1 MLTRREL
8 LARSV
13 QAGAAGL
20 VGRVAVAELSA
31 RFAQTAD
38 GRPLAPA
45 FDAID
50 AFVATYLRTM
60 DAPGL
65 TLAIADRGAVLRVA
79 AYGFSDRERRLEVN
93 RDQLFEIGSITK
105 SFVALAIL
113 QLVDEGRLDLHR
125 PVAALMPWLKVKSR
139 FAPMT
144 IHHLLTHTS
153 GLPPALSFRLSD
165 PDAKLHVRYAP
176 GEHFVYCNLAFEA
189 LGFLI
194 AQVERR
200 PFAAV
205 IRDRILQPL
214 GMTSTEPIISGE
226 TRLRET
232 RSYNAWLDD
241 RPFVAGGALKPAP
254 PLIMDS
260 AAGCIASTAADMG
273 RYVRMLAAGGA
284 SEQGRIIS
292 ERSFAAMTSAH
303 TKAEEFGGDASYGYG
318 LIVDRID
325 GRRRIRHTGGMVS
338 FASALQV
345 DLDRG
350 VGAFASINAMQGF
363 RPNPVAEYAIAAV
376 GAASRGEPIPPAPAI
391 ATPAAIANA
400 ADFAAT
406 YTSADGATMRFVAEG
421 AALFVV
427 DGGRKLPVD
436 SGGGDV
442 LLIRDPR
449 LGLWPLNFQ
458 RKDGPSTPVT
468 DLIHG
473 SRWYAGERYSG
484 SREFTYPPAW
494 KAFVGHYRNDS
505 PWHGSFRVVQA
516 KGALWLDGV
525 TPLAADGN
533 QAFWLNDPPYNPA
546 RLEFLTPIDGQC
558 TLAKLS
564 GVDFWRVA
572 AE

>member
-20 VGRVAVAELSA
+20 VGRVSVDELSA
-31 RFAQTAD
+31 RVAQTTD

-50 AFVATYLRTM
+50 RFVATYLRTM

-65 TLAIADRGAVLRVA
+65 TLAIADRGSVLRVA
-79 AYGFSDRERRLEVN
+79 TYGFSDRERKLDVN

-105 SFVALAIL
+105 SFVAFAIL

-125 PVAALMPWLKVKSR
+125 PVAPLMPWLKVESR
-139 FAPMT
+139 FAPIT
-144 IHHLLTHTS
+144 LHHLLTHTS
-153 GLPPALSFRLSD
+153 GLPPTLSFRLSD
-165 PDAKLHVRYAP
+165 PLAKLHVRSAP
-176 GEHFVYCNLAFEA
+176 GEHFVYCNLGFEA
-189 LGFLI
+189 LGFLL
-194 AQVERR
+194 AQIERR
-200 PFAAV
+200 PFATV
-205 IRDRILQPL
+205 IRERILQPL

-232 RSYNAWLDD
+232 RSYNPWLDD
-241 RPFVAGGALKPAP
+241 RPFAVGGALKPAP

-273 RYVRMLAAGGA
+273 RYVRMIAGGGA
-284 SEQGRIIS
+284 SDGRRIVS
-292 ERSFAAMTSAH
+292 ERSFAMMTSPYI
-303 TKAEEFGGDASYGYG
+303 KAEEFGPGASYGYG
-318 LIVDRID
+318 LAVDRLD
-325 GRRRIRHTGGMVS
+325 GRKRVRHTGGMVS

-350 VGAFASINAMQGF
+350 IGAFASINAMQGF
-363 RPNPVAEYAIAAV
+363 RPNPVAEYAISV
-376 GAASRGEPIPPAPAI
+376 IGAAARGEALPAPPAVASPA
-391 ATPAAIANA
+391 TVANA
-400 ADFAAT
+400 HDFAGTFTAP
-406 YTSADGATMRFVAEG
+406 DGATLRFVVEG
-421 AALFVV
+421 TDLFYV
-427 DGGRKLPVD
+427 DGTRKLAVD
-436 SGGGDV
+436 GVGES
-442 LLIRDPR
+442 LAIRDPQ
-449 LGLWPLNFQ
+449 LGRWPLNFQ
-458 RKDGPSTPVT
+458 RQGGASTPVT

-473 SRWYAGERYSG
+473 GRWYAGERYSG
-484 SREFTYPPAW
+484 SREFTYPAAW

-505 PWHGSFRVVQA
+505 PWFGSIRIVQA
-516 KGALWLDGV
+516 KGGLWLDGV

>member
-20 VGRVAVAELSA
+20 VGRVSVAELSA
-31 RFAQTAD
+31 RAAQTGD
-38 GRPLAPA
+38 GRPLGPA
-45 FDAID
+45 FEAID
-50 AFVATYLRTM
+50 AFVAAYLRTM

-65 TLAIADRGAVLRVA
+65 TLAIADRNSVLRVA
-79 AYGFSDRERRLEVN
+79 TYGVSDRERTLDVN

-105 SFVALAIL
+105 SFVAFAIL

-125 PVAALMPWLKVKSR
+125 PVAALMPWLKIESR
-139 FAPMT
+139 FAPIT
-144 IHHLLTHTS
+144 LHHLLTHTS
-153 GLPPALSFRLSD
+153 GLPPTLSFRLSD
-165 PDAKLHVRYAP
+165 PAAKLHVRAAP
-176 GEHFVYCNLAFEA
+176 GEHFVYCNLGFEA
-189 LGFLI
+189 LGFLL

-200 PFAAV
+200 PFATV
-205 IRDRILQPL
+205 IRERILQPL
-214 GMTSTEPIISGE
+214 GMTATEPILSGE

-232 RSYNAWLDD
+232 RSYNPWLDD
-241 RPFVAGGALKPAP
+241 RPFAVGGALKPAP

-273 RYVRMLAAGGA
+273 RYVRMIAAGGA
-284 SEQGRIIS
+284 SDGRRIIS
-292 ERSFAAMTSAH
+292 ERSFALMTSPH
-303 TKAEEFGGDASYGYG
+303 IKAEEFGPGASYGYG
-318 LIVDRID
+318 IAVDRLD
-325 GRRRIRHTGGMVS
+325 GRKRARHTGGMVS

-363 RPNPVAEYAIAAV
+363 RPNPVAEYAIAV
-376 GAASRGEPIPPAPAI
+376 IGAAARGEPLPSAPAI
-391 ATPAAIANA
+391 ASPATVANGD
-400 ADFAAT
+400 DFEGTFTAP
-406 YTSADGATMRFVAEG
+406 DGSTMRFVAEG
-421 AALFVV
+421 RDLFCV
-427 DGGRKLPVD
+427 DGARKLAVD
-436 SGGGDV
+436 AAGESLV
-442 LLIRDPR
+442 IRDPR
-449 LGLWPLNFQ
+449 LGRWPLNFQ
-458 RKDGPSTPVT
+458 RHAGPSTPVT

-473 SRWYAGERYSG
+473 SRWYASERYSG
-484 SREFTYPPAW
+484 SREFNYPAAW
-494 KAFVGHYRNDS
+494 KAFVGHYHNDS
-505 PWHGSFRVVQA
+505 PWYGSIRVVQV
-516 KGALWLDGV
+516 KGGLWLDGV
-525 TPLAADGN
+525 TPLAADGS

>member
-20 VGRVAVAELSA
+20 VGRLSIAELGA
-31 RFAQTAD
+31 RAAQTAD

-45 FDAID
+45 FEALD
-50 AFVATYLRTM
+50 AFVDTYLRTM

-65 TLAIADRGAVLRVA
+65 TLALADRGGVLRVTT
-79 AYGFSDRERRLEVN
+79 YGFSDRERRAAVH

-105 SFVALAIL
+105 SFVAFAIL

-125 PVAALMPWLKVKSR
+125 PVAELMPWLKVESR
-139 FAPMT
+139 FAPIT
-144 IHHLLTHTS
+144 LHHLLTHTS

-165 PDAKLHVRYAP
+165 PAAKLRVRYAP
-176 GEHFVYCNLAFEA
+176 GEHFVYCNLGFEA
-189 LGFLI
+189 LGFLLS
-194 AQVERR
+194 QVERQ

-205 IRDRILQPL
+205 IRSRILQPL
-214 GMTSTEPIISGE
+214 GMMATDPIISGD

-232 RSYNAWLDD
+232 RSYNPWLDD
-241 RPFVAGGALKPAP
+241 RPFAVGSALKPAP
-254 PLIMDS
+254 PLVMDS
-260 AAGCIASTAADMG
+260 AAGCIASSAADMG
-273 RYVRMLAAGGA
+273 RYVRMIASGGA
-284 SEQGRIIS
+284 VDGRRLIS
-292 ERSFAAMTSAH
+292 ERSFALMTSPH
-303 TKAEEFGGDASYGYG
+303 IKAEEFGPGASYGYG
-318 LIVDRID
+318 LAIDRLD
-325 GRRRIRHTGGMVS
+325 GRKRARHTGGMVS

-345 DLDRG
+345 DLERG

-363 RPNPVAEYAIAAV
+363 RPNPVAEYGISVV
-376 GAASRGEPIPPAPAI
+376 GAAARGEPLPSAPAVASP
-391 ATPAAIANA
+391 ATVTNA
-400 ADFAAT
+400 GDFAGTFTAP
-406 YTSADGATMRFVAEG
+406 DGAAMRFVAEG
-421 AALFVV
+421 PSLFYV
-427 DGGRKLPVD
+427 DGSKKVPVD
-436 SGGGDV
+436 SVGESLV
-442 LLIRDPR
+442 IRDPG
-449 LGLWPLNFQ
+449 LGLWALNFQ

-473 SRWYAGERYSG
+473 SRWYAGDRYTG

-494 KAFVGHYRNDS
+494 KAFVGHYHNDS
-505 PWHGSFRVVQA
+505 PWHGSIRVVQA

-525 TPLAADGN
+525 MPLAADGN
-533 QAFWLNDPPYNPA
+533 EAFWLNDPPYNPA

-572 AE
+572 AD

>member
-20 VGRVAVAELSA
+20 VGRLSVAELGA
-31 RFAQTAD
+31 RAAQTTD

-45 FDAID
+45 FEALD

-65 TLAIADRGAVLRVA
+65 TLAIADRGGVLRVTT
-79 AYGFSDRERRLEVN
+79 YGFSDRERQAVVD

-105 SFVALAIL
+105 SFVAFAIL

-125 PVAALMPWLKVKSR
+125 PVAALMPWLKVESH
-139 FAPMT
+139 FAPIT
-144 IHHLLTHTS
+144 LHHLLTHTS

-165 PDAKLHVRYAP
+165 PGAKLHVRYAP
-176 GEHFVYCNLAFEA
+176 GEHFVYCNLGFEA
-189 LGFLI
+189 LGFLL

-214 GMTSTEPIISGE
+214 GMTATDPIISGD
-226 TRLRET
+226 TRLREA
-232 RSYNAWLDD
+232 RSYNPWLDD
-241 RPFVAGGALKPAP
+241 RPFAVGSALKPAP

-260 AAGCIASTAADMG
+260 AAGCISSSAADMG
-273 RYVRMLAAGGA
+273 RYVRMIAGGGA
-284 SEQGRIIS
+284 IDGRRLIS
-292 ERSFAAMTSAH
+292 ERSFALMTSPH
-303 TKAEEFGGDASYGYG
+303 IKAEEFGPGASYGYG
-318 LIVDRID
+318 LAVDRLD
-325 GRRRIRHTGGMVS
+325 GRKRARHTGGMVS

-363 RPNPVAEYAIAAV
+363 RPNPVAEYAISVV
-376 GAASRGEPIPPAPAI
+376 GAAARSEPLPSAPAV
-391 ATPAAIANA
+391 ASPAAVTNA
-400 ADFAAT
+400 ADFAGTFTAP
-406 YTSADGATMRFVAEG
+406 DGAAIRFVAEG
-421 AALFVV
+421 TVLFYV
-427 DGGRKLPVD
+427 DGSKKLPVD
-436 SGGGDV
+436 SVGES
-442 LLIRDPR
+442 LAIRDPR

-473 SRWYAGERYSG
+473 SRWYAGERYTG
-484 SREFTYPPAW
+484 SRAFTYPPAW
-494 KAFVGHYRNDS
+494 KAFVGHYHNDS
-505 PWHGSFRVVQA
+505 PWHGSIRVVQA
-516 KGALWLDGV
+516 KGGLWLDGV
-525 TPLAADGN
+525 MPLAADGN

-572 AE
+572 AD